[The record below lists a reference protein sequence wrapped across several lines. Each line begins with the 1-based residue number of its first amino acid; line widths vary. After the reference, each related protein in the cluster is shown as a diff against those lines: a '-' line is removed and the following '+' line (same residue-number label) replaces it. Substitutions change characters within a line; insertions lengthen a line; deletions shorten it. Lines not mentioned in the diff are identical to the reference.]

1 MSVVPLGEVKNR
13 LSEYVAEVERTHE
26 RVTITRHGQRAAVLI
41 SGDDLDALE
50 ETVDLLA
57 TPGAPA
63 AIAEGLADLDD
74 GRVADNEALQ
84 ARYRG

>member
-1 MSVVPLGEVKNR
+1 MKNR

-50 ETVDLLA
+50 ETVDILA

-63 AIAEGLADLDD
+63 AIGEGLADLDA
-74 GRVADNEALQ
+74 GRVADNDTLR
-84 ARYRG
+84 ARFGR